1 MEFTRFVTVA
11 GMMLKVELPFDV
23 GDTKSSA
30 NAVGISA
37 VEYVVPLRSPVTTL
51 SEPFVPFTQEE
62 SQVCVVELGEE
73 PAVAELLPELA
84 ELGTVPFNTVPARW

>member
-23 GDTKSSA
+23 GDIKSSA

-37 VEYVVPLRSPVTTL
+37 VEYAVPLRSPVITL
-51 SEPFVPFTQEE
+51 SDPLAPFTQEE
-62 SQVCVVELGEE
+62 SQVCVAELAEE
-73 PAVAELLPELA
+73 PAVAELLPEPA
-84 ELGTVPFNTVPARW
+84 ELGTAPFNTVPARW